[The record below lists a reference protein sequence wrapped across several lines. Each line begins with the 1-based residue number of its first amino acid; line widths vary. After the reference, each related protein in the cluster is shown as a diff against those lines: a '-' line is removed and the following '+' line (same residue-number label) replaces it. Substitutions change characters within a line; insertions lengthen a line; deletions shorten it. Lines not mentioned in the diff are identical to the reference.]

1 MEQTQHRPPVTN
13 FLFEG
18 PEGLYK
24 MYGWNSFS
32 AKAWLNSCTLTSEGH
47 KIAEFPDGTKIE
59 WNNQGDQLN
68 NLFMGTLG
76 HQLTG
81 KVEFRDP
88 KNHLYGWYELGNIKK
103 KT

>member
-18 PEGLYK
+18 PNGLYK
-24 MYGWNSFS
+24 MHGWNCFS
-32 AKAWLNSCTLTSEGH
+32 AKAWVNSCTLYVDGH
-47 KIAEFPDGTKIE
+47 KTVDFPDGTSIT
-59 WNNQGDQLN
+59 WNNQGDQFN

-81 KVEFRDP
+81 KIEFKDP
-88 KNHLYGWYELGNIKK
+88 KNNLYAFYELGP
-103 KT
+103 

>member
-1 MEQTQHRPPVTN
+1 
-13 FLFEG
+13 
-18 PEGLYK
+18 
-24 MYGWNSFS
+24 
-32 AKAWLNSCTLTSEGH
+32 
-47 KIAEFPDGTKIE
+47 
-59 WNNQGDQLN
+59 LN

-103 KT
+103 KTQDYFTGEIHQYG